1 MARYRDAN
9 HAHTHSCLQTSQ
21 RFVRGPRVEIMS
33 NPHSGHSSFDDFD
46 GFFSSSSQTAEVDF
60 ALLVFRLEDWR

>member
-1 MARYRDAN
+1 
-9 HAHTHSCLQTSQ
+9 
-21 RFVRGPRVEIMS
+21 MS